1 MELSAAVGYTTL
13 TVALEAAY
21 KIGQKPVSAE
31 MIDSV
36 LAQDINGLE
45 STLTRHGYSFK
56 VVADL
61 VNVRPTEIRS
71 FLQGRLSASRAQEL
85 REEMLAAG
93 IPL

>member
-1 MELSAAVGYTTL
+1 MIQYL

-61 VNVRPTEIRS
+61 VHARPAELRS
-71 FLQGRLSASRAQEL
+71 CLQGQLSASRAQE
-85 REEMLAAG
+85 
-93 IPL
+93 

>member
-1 MELSAAVGYTTL
+1 MQYATRWHRY
-13 TVALEAAY
+13 Y
-21 KIGQKPVSAE
+21 HIGQNS
-31 MIDSV
+31 SQHR
-36 LAQDINGLE
+36 QDVVKICRLRRCIVQWRE
-45 STLTRHGYSFK
+45 LRLGYRCK

-71 FLQGRLSASRAQEL
+71 LLQGRLSASRAQEL